1 MLLTRPVLDIGVAT
15 PRARIIHVDL
25 QGTPFPFLPG
35 QAIWL
40 GAHGQA
46 LRKPYSIASSPED
59 VVRDGRLELLVG
71 VDAVGE
77 PGAHLP
83 LHPGTLVD
91 IDGPVG
97 SFTFPDAPSS
107 TRFLFIAGGTG
118 ISPLRSMLRHSLT
131 IPHEAIGVL
140 YSARLPEE
148 FAYADELRRMAD
160 AGTIELRMTVTRDP
174 GPGNWSGTRGRITRD
189 ELAPLVHDQ
198 RTLCFVCGPQA
209 LVEEM
214 PRVLQSLG
222 IPSERVLTE
231 RWTRS
236 DNRTEN

>member
-1 MLLTRPVLDIGVAT
+1 MLLTRPVLDISVAT

-25 QGTPFPFLPG
+25 QGTPFPFCPG

-40 GAHGQA
+40 GAHGQE

-59 VVRDGRLELLVG
+59 VARDGRLELLVG
-71 VDAVGE
+71 VDADGE

-97 SFTFPDAPSS
+97 RFTFPDAPS
-107 TRFLFIAGGTG
+107 TNRFLFIAGGTG
-118 ISPLRSMLRHSLT
+118 ISPLRSMLRHSVH
-131 IPHEAIGVL
+131 IAHEAIGLL

-148 FAYADELRRMAD
+148 FAYADEFRAMAE
-160 AGTIELRMTVTRDP
+160 AGTIELRMTVTRDA
-174 GPGNWSGTRGRITRD
+174 GPGLWTGTRGRITRD
-189 ELAPLVHDQ
+189 DLAPLVHDQ
-198 RTLCFVCGPQA
+198 RTLCFVCGPPT

-214 PRVLQSLG
+214 PKVLQPPG
-222 IPSERVLTE
+222 VPPERVHTE
-231 RWTRS
+231 RWTPS
-236 DNRTEN
+236 EPSS